1 MVKHQ
6 VDTLTWRYRFDS
18 YSFYQLLTLNTY
30 ISVMKEIMNEIE
42 ERFALALEAKTG
54 WGKNEVL
61 QVYTKIASEVYLEK
75 LEMLLNRK

>member
-1 MVKHQ
+1 
-6 VDTLTWRYRFDS
+6 
-18 YSFYQLLTLNTY
+18 
-30 ISVMKEIMNEIE
+30 MNEIE
-42 ERFALALEAKTG
+42 ARFALALEAKTG